1 MSFWIINQKHFIFI
15 SKPKKKK
22 KSTYINT
29 EYNKISK
36 DILFDNN
43 KLYWI
48 N

>member
-15 SKPKKKK
+15 SKPK